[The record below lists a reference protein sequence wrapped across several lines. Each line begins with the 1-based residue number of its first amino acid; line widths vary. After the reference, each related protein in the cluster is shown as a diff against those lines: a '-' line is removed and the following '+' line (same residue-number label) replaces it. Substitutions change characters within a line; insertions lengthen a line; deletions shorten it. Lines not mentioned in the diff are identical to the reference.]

1 MSGGALGVV
10 SHSLERVSSG
20 GGSMEKTSRRLPV
33 WLIQHHPGWTPLSK
47 PLVEALAPFNE
58 QKHRRSRGF
67 KQWGGCGINWHVNSC
82 SPGVVETGLFIDMAE
97 VVYFGMEDGSV
108 SVREKQPR

>member
-1 MSGGALGVV
+1 MNKNTGGA
-10 SHSLERVSSG
+10 EDSS
-20 GGSMEKTSRRLPV
+20 
-33 WLIQHHPGWTPLSK
+33 
-47 PLVEALAPFNE
+47 N
-58 QKHRRSRGF
+58 
-67 KQWGGCGINWHVNSC
+67 CGINRHVNSC